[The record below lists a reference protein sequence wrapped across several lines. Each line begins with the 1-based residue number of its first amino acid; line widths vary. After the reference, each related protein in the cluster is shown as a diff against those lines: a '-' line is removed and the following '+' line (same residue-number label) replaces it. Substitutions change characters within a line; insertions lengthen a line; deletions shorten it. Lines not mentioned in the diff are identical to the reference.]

1 MKTKAKIHYYD
12 IGDYLSREDKLNII
26 KKFGSIARI
35 PWTIIEPNE
44 HGDWINHRNE
54 MFKKFIPMG
63 NKEDKKD
70 IKTFFVQYYSNG
82 LKTQR
87 DPWCYNS
94 SLTTVKEKAKEQI
107 DFYNDQLIKLN
118 NKEIADVDYTTNKI
132 SWTAG
137 VLSDLQRKKSYE
149 LSACEYRECIYRP
162 FFKQNLLYYK
172 PLNERQYQIP
182 KIYPT
187 PTHENLVICVS
198 GIGVTKDFSCIITKT
213 LPDLELIGKSQCFPL
228 YWYEEKN
235 KPKTHSDGSTDAAD
249 MFDTVEKEKEYIRR
263 DGVTNWI
270 LNTARKRYGYKL
282 TKEDIFYYVYGIL
295 HSPDY
300 RTIFATDLKKS
311 LPRLPLV
318 DNADDFWA
326 FSRAG
331 RELAELHLN
340 YETVEPYGKCPV
352 VFAPLT
358 TKGEGMN
365 YRVEKMRF
373 AKKDSKTADKSI
385 IHYNTGITIEHIPTE
400 AYEYVVNGKSAIE
413 WIMERYA
420 VTTDKKSGITNDPN
434 DWAKEHEDEKYILNL
449 LLRIINVSVQTVEI
463 VKGLPKLKF
472 EE

>member
-1 MKTKAKIHYYD
+1 MSAKIHYYD

-26 KKFGSIARI
+26 KRFGSIARI

-63 NKEDKKD
+63 NKDDKKGTN
-70 IKTFFVQYYSNG
+70 TFFVPHYSNG

-94 SLTTVKEKAKEQI
+94 SFNTVKEKAKEQI

-118 NKEIADVDYTTNKI
+118 NKKITDVDYTTCKI

-182 KIYPT
+182 KLYPT
-187 PTHENLVICVS
+187 PKHENLVICVS
-198 GIGVTKDFSCIITKT
+198 GIGVTKDFSCIITNT

-235 KPKTHSDGSTDAAD
+235 MPKKNEDGSTDPMN
-249 MFDTVEKEKEYIRR
+249 MFETVMKEKEYIRK
-263 DGVTNWI
+263 DGITDWI
-270 LNTARKRYGYKL
+270 LSAARKQYGYKV

-295 HSPDY
+295 HSPEY
-300 RTIFATDLKKS
+300 RTTFSTDLKKS

-318 DNADDFWA
+318 ENADDFWA
-326 FSRAG
+326 FSEAG
-331 RELAELHLN
+331 RELAKLHIN
-340 YETVEPYGKCPV
+340 YETVDPYRKCQV
-352 VFAPLT
+352 VYAPLT
-358 TKGEGMN
+358 TKGESMN

-385 IHYNTGITIEHIPTE
+385 IHYNAGITIENIPAE

-472 EE
+472 E

>member
-1 MKTKAKIHYYD
+1 METKAKIHYYD

-54 MFKKFIPMG
+54 MFKKFISIEPEKKFNIKSECFFSVNSRG
-63 NKEDKKD
+63 NE
-70 IKTFFVQYYSNG
+70 TG
-82 LKTQR
+82 R
-87 DPWCYNS
+87 DVWMYNFS
-94 SLTTVKEKAKEQI
+94 KSQI
-107 DFYNDQLIKLN
+107 DDNISILINEYNNNIGKQAINELN
-118 NKEIADVDYTTNKI
+118 YDETKI
-132 SWTAG
+132 SWTSSLITK
-137 VLSDLQRKKSYE
+137 VLKKEILQNE
-149 LSACEYRECIYRP
+149 HIFAQAIYRP
-162 FFKQNLLYYK
+162 FNKQNTYRGYALIHRVGQFKQ
-172 PLNERQYQIP
+172 IF
-182 KIYPT
+182 PT
-187 PTHENLVICVS
+187 PIHDNLVICVS
-198 GIGVTKDFSCIITKT
+198 GIGGTKNFSVLITSCI
-213 LPDLELIGKSQCFPL
+213 PDIQLQFNGQCFPL

-249 MFDTVEKEKEYIRR
+249 MFDTVMKEKEYIRK
-263 DGVTNWI
+263 DGITDWI
-270 LNTARKRYGYKL
+270 LSAAQKQYGYKV

-295 HSPDY
+295 HSPEY
-300 RTIFATDLKKS
+300 RTTFATDLKKS

-318 DNADDFWA
+318 ENADDFWA
-326 FSRAG
+326 FSEAG
-331 RELAELHLN
+331 RELAKLHIN
-340 YETVEPYGKCPV
+340 YETVDPYRKCQV
-352 VFAPLT
+352 VYAPLT

-385 IHYNTGITIEHIPTE
+385 IHYNAGITIEDIPAE
-400 AYEYVVNGKSAIE
+400 AYEYVVNSKSAIE

-434 DWAKEHEDEKYILNL
+434 DWAKEHKDEKYILNL

>member
-35 PWTIIEPNE
+35 PWMIIEPNE

-54 MFKKFIPMG
+54 MFKKFIPIEPEKKFNTKSECFFSVNSRG
-63 NKEDKKD
+63 NETGRDVWMYN
-70 IKTFFVQYYSNG
+70 FSNSKIDDNISI
-82 LKTQR
+82 LINE
-87 DPWCYNS
+87 YNS
-94 SLTTVKEKAKEQI
+94 NI
-107 DFYNDQLIKLN
+107 GKLSIN
-118 NKEIADVDYTTNKI
+118 ELNYDETKI
-132 SWTAG
+132 SWTSSLITK
-137 VLSDLQRKKSYE
+137 VLRKEALQNE
-149 LSACEYRECIYRP
+149 HIFAQAMYRP
-162 FFKQNLLYYK
+162 FNKQNTYRGYALIHRIGQFKQ
-172 PLNERQYQIP
+172 IF
-182 KIYPT
+182 PT

-228 YWYEEKN
+228 YWYKESEKN
-235 KPKTHSDGSTDAAD
+235 FASGGMDDLFGNNDEVCSYERQDG
-249 MFDTVEKEKEYIRR
+249 I
-263 DGVTNWI
+263 TNWI
-270 LNTARKRYGYKL
+270 FNTARKQYGYKV
-282 TKEDIFYYVYGIL
+282 TKEDIFYYIYGIL

-300 RTIFATDLKKS
+300 RTTFATDLKKS
-311 LPRLPLV
+311 LPRLPLIEK
-318 DNADDFWA
+318 ADDFWA

-331 RELAELHLN
+331 RKLAELHLN
-340 YETVEPYGKCPV
+340 YETIEPYRKCQV

-358 TKGEGMN
+358 TKDKVMN

-385 IHYNTGITIEHIPTE
+385 IHYNAGITIEDIPAE